1 MEVTENLQID
11 PVWIRTSFKLVGNFN
26 FKFYLLLLLQIS
38 IYFTYFQFNDVGKI
52 HNIQYKIYNNV
63 LY

>member
-1 MEVTENLQID
+1 MEVTENKQID
-11 PVWIRTSFKLVGNFN
+11 PMWIRTYIKLVGNFN
-26 FKFYLLLLLQIS
+26 FKFYLLLLLQIFIYL
-38 IYFTYFQFNDVGKI
+38 IYFQLNDVGKI